1 MKILL
6 TGASGFIGSQL
17 LRAVSAM
24 FGRENVLVLTSR
36 SQFDGP
42 VVVYDPI
49 EFRIDP
55 ADMDKFKNVDVV
67 IHAGAF
73 TPKNGL
79 QGNNSKACNGNI
91 GFTQSLLDLPF
102 SNLKKIVYLSTVDV
116 YGSSQLIRE
125 DSALLPATL
134 YGLSKLY
141 CERLV
146 SVFSERREISHQI
159 LRIGH
164 VYGPGEEKYEKFLP
178 KAIHSIV
185 GSLPVELWGDGSELR
200 SYIYIDDVVN
210 AVVNAIKLPDQVGA
224 INVVGGLP
232 ISNRQLLDLLVSVSG
247 KPVEI
252 QFKEFSGTKRDY
264 VFDNGKLKKYL
275 LSLETDLLTG
285 LKAEVDYMVSLH

>member
-6 TGASGFIGSQL
+6 TGASGFIGAQL
-17 LRAVSAM
+17 LRALSLM

-36 SQFDGP
+36 GELDDPRVVYEPTGFGVDP
-42 VVVYDPI
+42 TEMCKFENIEVVV
-49 EFRIDP
+49 
-55 ADMDKFKNVDVV
+55 
-67 IHAGAF
+67 HAGAF
-73 TPKNGL
+73 TPKNGA
-79 QGNNSKACNGNI
+79 QVNNIKACNSNI
-91 GFTQSLLDLPF
+91 VFTEKLLELPF
-102 SNLKKIVYLSTVDV
+102 TGLKKIIYLSTVDV
-116 YGSSQLIRE
+116 YGSAQLIRE

-134 YGLSKLY
+134 YGFSKLY

-146 SVFSERREISHQI
+146 SVFTERREISHQI

-178 KAIHSIV
+178 KAITSIV

-210 AVVNAIKLPDQVGA
+210 AVINAIKLPEHVGA

-232 ISNRQLLDLLVSVSG
+232 ISNRQLLDLLVRVSG

-252 QFKEFSGTKRDY
+252 KFKEFSGTKKDY
-264 VFDNGKLKKYL
+264 IFDNGKLVKYL
-275 LSLETDLLTG
+275 LARETDLLTG
-285 LKAEVDYMVSLH
+285 LKAEVDYMASLH